1 MFNKTYKNKIKEG
14 SVKMKI
20 GYARVSTREQN
31 LDMQMQSLRQYG
43 CEKIFFDKKSGRNYK
58 DRKEF
63 VSMLSMLREGDELVC
78 WKMDRLGRNAKDLW
92 EISSEMKDKGVT
104 IVSLSESINTST
116 VLGEMFCKVAALFA
130 EIEISNHSERTR
142 EGLLTAKRRGVRL
155 GRPKGVTKKY
165 QRRYKMI
172 KILHENGMPVS
183 EITKEVDVSSAT
195 VYRYIKNIKSLREK

>member
-1 MFNKTYKNKIKEG
+1 
-14 SVKMKI
+14 MKI

-31 LDMQMQSLRQYG
+31 LDMQIQSLRQYG
-43 CEKIFFDKKSGRNYK
+43 CEKIFYDKKSGRTFK

-63 VSMLSMLREGDELVC
+63 LAMLSMLREGDELIC

-92 EISSEMKDKGVT
+92 EISSEMKKKGVT
-104 IVSLSESINTST
+104 IISISESINTST

-142 EGLLTAKRRGVRL
+142 EGLLAARNRGVKL
-155 GRPKGVTKKY
+155 GRPKGISRKY

-172 KILHENGMPVS
+172 MVLYESGIPPS
-183 EITKEVDVSSAT
+183 EIVQEVGISSAT
-195 VYRYIKNIKSLREK
+195 VYRYIKKIKFLNKK

>member
-1 MFNKTYKNKIKEG
+1 MHVSARGSKIL
-14 SVKMKI
+14 I
-20 GYARVSTREQN
+20 CRCRVSVNTVVKKYFSIKRVDETIRTEKSSFPCSRCCVRAMN
-31 LDMQMQSLRQYG
+31 LS
-43 CEKIFFDKKSGRNYK
+43 
-58 DRKEF
+58 
-63 VSMLSMLREGDELVC
+63 
-78 WKMDRLGRNAKDLW
+78 
-92 EISSEMKDKGVT
+92 
-104 IVSLSESINTST
+104 
-116 VLGEMFCKVAALFA
+116 A

-142 EGLLTAKRRGVRL
+142 EGLLAAKRRGVRL